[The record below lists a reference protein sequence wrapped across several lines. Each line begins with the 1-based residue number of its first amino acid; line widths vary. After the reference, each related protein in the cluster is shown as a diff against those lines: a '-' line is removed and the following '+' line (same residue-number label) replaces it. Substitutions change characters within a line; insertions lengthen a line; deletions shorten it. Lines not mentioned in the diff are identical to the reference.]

1 MEEKSETTTMMGLA
15 ARLYE
20 KFKKSIDVLSRASK
34 IDVGTTP
41 ADVVHRM
48 DKATLLHYHPT
59 VKETA
64 PVPILVIY
72 ALVNRYYML
81 DLQPDR
87 SMIKNL
93 LNAGFDV
100 YLLDWG
106 YPERGDRFL
115 TLEDYIMGY
124 MDESVDFIRNQS
136 GTNSITLFGICQ
148 GGTFCIIYS
157 ALYPE
162 KVKNLVTVVSP
173 FDTDTDEGLLNVWSK
188 SMNVDKLVDIMGNVS
203 GDFLNF
209 AFLLLNPFRL
219 MFHKY
224 VDFLENLED
233 ENFVTNFV
241 RMERWIF
248 DSPDQA
254 GEAFRKFIKEIYQQ
268 NLLAKNRFYLGGKHV
283 DLNKIKMPVLNV
295 FAEFDHLVP
304 PSSSRPFTEAIP
316 SKDKQMLSFN
326 TGHIGI
332 FVGSRS
338 QKEVCPKIAEWLKPR
353 SQIAPRESEKKR

>member
-1 MEEKSETTTMMGLA
+1 LEEKVTSTTMTGLMYQ
-15 ARLYE
+15 LYE
-20 KFKKSIDVLSRASK
+20 RVKKSIDTLSRMTN

-41 ADVVHRM
+41 ADVVYTV
-48 DKATLLHYHPT
+48 DKVKLLHYRPM
-59 VKETA
+59 VKDPA
-64 PVPILVIY
+64 PIPILVVY

-100 YLLDWG
+100 YLIDWG
-106 YPERGDRFL
+106 YPTRADRFL
-115 TLEDYIMGY
+115 TLEDYILGY
-124 MDESVDFIRNQS
+124 MDECVDFVRKQA
-136 GTNSITLFGICQ
+136 GTSSITLFGICQ

-157 ALYPE
+157 TLFPE

-173 FDTDTDEGLLNVWSK
+173 FDCDTDQGLLNVWSS
-188 SMNVDKLVDIMGNVS
+188 SMNVDKLVDVMGNVS

-254 GEAFRKFIKEIYQQ
+254 GEAFRKFIKDIYQQ
-268 NLLAKNRFYLGGKHV
+268 NLLAKNRFYLGGRHA
-283 DLNKIKMPVLNV
+283 DLNNLKMPVLNV

-304 PSSSRPFTEAIP
+304 PSSSRPFTDSIP

-338 QKEVCPKIAEWLKPR
+338 QKEVCPKIAEWLLPR
-353 SQIAPRESEKKR
+353 SQKESTKKK